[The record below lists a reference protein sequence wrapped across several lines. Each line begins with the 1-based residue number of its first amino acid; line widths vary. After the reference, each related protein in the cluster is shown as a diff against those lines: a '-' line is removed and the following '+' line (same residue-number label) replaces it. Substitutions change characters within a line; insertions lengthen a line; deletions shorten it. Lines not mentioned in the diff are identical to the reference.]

1 MITQTE
7 KSVQSDEMV
16 VMVETEIEV
25 IVAHGIQI
33 DDNDETVQTVD
44 VL

>member
-1 MITQTE
+1 LIIVTE
-7 KSVQSDEMV
+7 KSVQNDEMV

-25 IVAHGIQI
+25 IVAHDIQI
-33 DDNDETVQTVD
+33 DELVETVQMDD

>member
-1 MITQTE
+1 LITQTE

-33 DDNDETVQTVD
+33 DDNDETVQMDD

>member
-7 KSVQSDEMV
+7 KSVQSD
-16 VMVETEIEV
+16 
-25 IVAHGIQI
+25 
-33 DDNDETVQTVD
+33 DNDEHDETEHEVIATHGIHVDDMVEMVQTVD

>member
-33 DDNDETVQTVD
+33 DDNDEMVQMVD